1 MPGTTNTGGG
11 GGGGGSYS
19 GTSGPGGSGGSGV
32 AFISIPTSLYTATY
46 SPAPAVTVSTNG
58 ANTVLKFTGTATYTA

>member
-1 MPGTTNTGGG
+1 MTGTANLGGG

-32 AFISIPTSLYTATY
+32 AYVSIPTASYTGTY
-46 SPAPAVTVSTNG
+46 SPAPAVTVTTSG
-58 ANTVLKFTGTATYTA
+58 ANTILKFTGTATYTA